1 MLERITEMTTIFERL
16 FPEIPPLF
24 FNVKPQTDTAKGMK
38 ILNTEKYQDMITG
51 KGPVYYSIRNG
62 HKLSITFFTPS
73 MENLME
79 ETNTTLPLIIFVQG
93 SGFLRQDLFQD
104 AARIITFA
112 KRGFAIAIVELT
124 GCEDMPFPAS
134 VIDLKAAIR
143 ACKASAKKL
152 NIDPDK
158 IVLWGES
165 SGAFNSVFAGLSGED
180 GPNTEEYSGYS
191 SEVKAIVDFY
201 GLTDMLH
208 DESMLNWNEEM
219 DDNEMIAHFIGK
231 ETVKGNEKLLEETNP
246 LNFIKKGRKLPPVLI
261 MHGNMDVVV
270 TLKQSV
276 LLYEALRDTDHEVEF
291 YMVPGAGH
299 STGEFWSDSTFD
311 VVEKFIKKYI

>member
-1 MLERITEMTTIFERL
+1 MLEKITEITTVFERL
-16 FPEIPPLF
+16 FRETPYLF
-24 FNVKPQTDTAKGMK
+24 FNEKTQADTTKGMQ
-38 ILNTEKYQDMITG
+38 ILNVEKYEDLITG

-62 HKLSITFFTPS
+62 HKLSITFFAPS
-73 MENLME
+73 IENQTE
-79 ETNTTLPLIIFVQG
+79 ETQTTFPLIVFVQG
-93 SGFLRQDLFQD
+93 SGFLKQDLFQN
-104 AARIITFA
+104 ASRIITFA

-134 VIDLKAAIR
+134 IIDLKAAIR

-152 NIDPDK
+152 NIDSDR

-165 SGAFNSVFAGLSGED
+165 SGGFNAVFAGLSGEE

-191 SEVKAIVDFY
+191 SEVNAIVDFY

-208 DESMLNWNEEM
+208 DKSMLNWNKEM
-219 DDNEMIAHFIGK
+219 DDNQMIAHYIGK
-231 ETVKGNEKLLEETNP
+231 ETVKGNEKILEETNP

-261 MHGNMDVVV
+261 MHGNMDMVV

-276 LLYEALRDTDHEVEF
+276 LLYEALRDTDHEAEF

-299 STGEFWSDSTFD
+299 ATGEFWSDSTFD
-311 VVEKFIKKYI
+311 VVEEFIRKYI